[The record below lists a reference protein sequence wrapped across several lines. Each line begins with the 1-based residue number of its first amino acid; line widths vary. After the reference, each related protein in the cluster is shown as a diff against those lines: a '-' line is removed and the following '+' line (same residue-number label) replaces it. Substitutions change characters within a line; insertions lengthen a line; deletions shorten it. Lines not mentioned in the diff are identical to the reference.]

1 MKDYV
6 KIQSTTTIHVTPGLQ
21 YRDVTNPDAHV
32 PDRLKVH
39 PTWAK
44 CVICITAGV
53 GIYPSEI
60 VEWDSVK
67 ALAKCNIL
75 TIGDFVDEGGN
86 PEEKELMKEIPEDT
100 ERKTTKKSKKT
111 LDEISE

>member
-6 KIQSTTTIHVTPGLQ
+6 RIQSTTTIHVTPGLQ

-32 PDRLKVH
+32 PDRLKVR

-60 VEWDSVK
+60 IEWDSVK

-86 PEEKELMKEIPEDT
+86 PEEKELMKEPLEDQL
-100 ERKTTKKSKKT
+100 KKGKNIKK
-111 LDEISE
+111 